1 MITKK
6 EKSLRFKIALIFLAI
21 GLIIGVAGSMLIQNH
36 NSSQNAQEPT
46 PSVVFD
52 RIIAQNELVCASQ
65 KYNIT
70 DKATDANTFYDLF
83 KIPFT
88 ENSFW
93 YRYVG
98 TIKVGVN
105 LKEAA
110 CEPNGNVINITLNQ
124 PYIISNTPNMDES
137 GCLEENNNIF
147 NPIHVEDITAF
158 QQRCIEQSEADVV
171 KGGIMDDARQNAEQN
186 IRDMF
191 YAALGDA
198 YTINFTWRNAQ

>member
-1 MITKK
+1 
-6 EKSLRFKIALIFLAI
+6 
-21 GLIIGVAGSMLIQNH
+21 
-36 NSSQNAQEPT
+36 
-46 PSVVFD
+46 
-52 RIIAQNELVCASQ
+52 
-65 KYNIT
+65 
-70 DKATDANTFYDLF
+70 
-83 KIPFT
+83 
-88 ENSFW
+88 
-93 YRYVG
+93 
-98 TIKVGVN
+98 
-105 LKEAA
+105 
-110 CEPNGNVINITLNQ
+110 
-124 PYIISNTPNMDES
+124 MDES